1 MFANPGGGIRDA
13 GGALQLVK
21 NARCLEPKHASGIL
35 PIRQHAHQG
44 GVRPAQ
50 AAGRI
55 EAQHRGATMVFVEGD
70 DLREAGVT
78 RAGGV
83 DKLGQGSGGRVCEH
97 ICDMNPIQRHR
108 DRDRAEGTAT
118 QREEVRIHI
127 GNRCAQHLAER
138 LQYLTLG
145 RGGVR
150 DSRNRLRG
158 GGGESRG
165 IQFSIAGHRQLRHD
179 KNEAQNH
186 KRR

>member
-1 MFANPGGGIRDA
+1 
-13 GGALQLVK
+13 
-21 NARCLEPKHASGIL
+21 
-35 PIRQHAHQG
+35 
-44 GVRPAQ
+44 
-50 AAGRI
+50 
-55 EAQHRGATMVFVEGD
+55 MVLVEGD
-70 DLREAGVT
+70 DLRETGVT

-97 ICDMNPIQRHR
+97 ICDMNPVQRHR
-108 DRDRAEGTAT
+108 DRDRAEGTTT

-127 GNRCAQHLAER
+127 GNRCAQHLAEC
-138 LQYLTLG
+138 LQHPTLG

-165 IQFSIAGHRQLRHD
+165 IQFPVASHRQLRHD
-179 KNEAQNH
+179 KNEARNH